1 MKYNIMLHYKGILW
15 GKNIVGNGWRL
26 ETRMDSWGPQQLS
39 GIRDE
44 HVMGNDVDSVTAV
57 GLFPYLKVVCP
68 MLTHV
73 NT

>member
-1 MKYNIMLHYKGILW
+1 
-15 GKNIVGNGWRL
+15 
-26 ETRMDSWGPQQLS
+26 MDSWGPQQLS

>member
-1 MKYNIMLHYKGILW
+1 MKYNIMLHYKGILR
-15 GKNIVGNGWRL
+15 GENIVGNGWRL

-44 HVMGNDVDSVTAV
+44 HIMGNDVDSVTAF
-57 GLFPYLKVVCP
+57 GLFPYLKVVRLL
-68 MLTHV
+68 LTHV

>member
-1 MKYNIMLHYKGILW
+1 MLHCKGILR
-15 GKNIVGNGWRL
+15 GENIVGNGWRL

-44 HVMGNDVDSVTAV
+44 HVMGNDVDSVTAF
-57 GLFPYLKVVCP
+57 GLFLYLKVVRLL
-68 MLTHV
+68 LTHV